1 MDVKRVVHGVIRV
14 HLANQRIFTLS
25 PTVNAQEMSW
35 FSAPVFLSISC

>member
-1 MDVKRVVHGVIRV
+1 MDVKRVVHGGSESIS
-14 HLANQRIFTLS
+14 LISRIFTLS